1 MGSGRACDVKLPV
14 SKTQLAM
21 KHKLVSASLPPNEML
36 PKTFFKIQATTEVIT
51 FPFEPVSQPRSKLCW
66 SLEVSCL
73 PRDFGNMDLPTCPY
87 SVFTSFLELHEMNYR
102 TCTSILDCVRAASVL
117 GSSILE
123 KRPPLHLNE
132 ETLFLN
138 FELLNI
144 SCTQNG
150 FCVMLL
156 RACICDTLYKFCA
169 P

>member
-1 MGSGRACDVKLPV
+1 MGSSRACDVKLPV

-87 SVFTSFLELHEMNYR
+87 STSHNAKHTHTKSNTFESKRLRVCGFVAVRVIPFRDLCFVLFVFQ
-102 TCTSILDCVRAASVL
+102 A
-117 GSSILE
+117 
-123 KRPPLHLNE
+123 
-132 ETLFLN
+132 
-138 FELLNI
+138 
-144 SCTQNG
+144 
-150 FCVMLL
+150 
-156 RACICDTLYKFCA
+156 
-169 P
+169 